1 MVRLSGSIPEAQPV
15 SQESTK
21 KPKRPKPVL
30 GWREWLKIPELGIV
44 GIKAKVDTGARSSSM
59 HAENI
64 EIYERDGSRFVGFEL
79 EHSSDVILSTPPS
92 RVELPLFDLRW
103 ITSSNGHRQKRP
115 IVRPLIDLGGQSWP
129 IEMSLGPRG
138 SMGFPMLLGRE
149 AVRRRFVVDPGR
161 SFVEKAHV
169 PPQKVRRKS

>member
-1 MVRLSGSIPEAQPV
+1 MSQRGQAPEI
-15 SQESTK
+15 STK
-21 KPKRPKPVL
+21 KRSRPPKLVL
-30 GWREWLKIPELGIV
+30 GWREWLGISELGILR
-44 GIKAKVDTGARSSSM
+44 IKAKVDTGARSSSM

-64 EIYERDGSRFVGFEL
+64 EIFERDGARFVGFEL
-79 EHSSDVILSTPPS
+79 EHSAAVILVGQRT
-92 RVELPLFDLRW
+92 RLELPLHDLRW

-115 IVRPLIDLGGQSWP
+115 IIRTPIDLGGQSWP

-161 SFVEKAHV
+161 SFATKEHV
-169 PPQKVRRKS
+169 PPAKTHRST